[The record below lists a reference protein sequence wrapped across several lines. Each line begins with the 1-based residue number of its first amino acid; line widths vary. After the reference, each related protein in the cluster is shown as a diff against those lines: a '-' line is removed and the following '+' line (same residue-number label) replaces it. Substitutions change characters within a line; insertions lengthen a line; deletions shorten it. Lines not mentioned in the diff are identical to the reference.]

1 MTGVERHGASG
12 RAREALLGAQ
22 VGGFVWDSDEAVGYE
37 VALEALNRAV
47 GALNVALDRAEAGDT
62 SVAVADVADVAA
74 ELGEIRRVRATLDP
88 TDRVAVGQVTT
99 RYYRLA
105 DRYAA
110 AG

>member
-47 GALNVALDRAEAGDT
+47 GALNVALDRA
-62 SVAVADVADVAA
+62 
-74 ELGEIRRVRATLDP
+74 
-88 TDRVAVGQVTT
+88 
-99 RYYRLA
+99 
-105 DRYAA
+105 
-110 AG
+110 

>member
-1 MTGVERHGASG
+1 MTGVEHHEASG

-47 GALNVALDRAEAGDT
+47 GALNVALDRAEARDT
-62 SVAVADVADVAA
+62 SVAVADVAA
-74 ELGEIRRVRATLDP
+74 ELGEIRRVRATLNP
-88 TDRVAVGQVTT
+88 TDRAAVGQVTT